1 MIYLALPYPPSIN
14 AYWLTSGR
22 RKYIS
27 KRGVA
32 FKLAVQDY
40 VIEHCLPKLGGADIE
55 MEVVL
60 HPRSKKLMDIDNC
73 LKAIL
78 DSCQDAGIFDCD
90 SQVQR
95 LTVSRGE
102 QIKNG
107 GCQVFIKIKDSDVA

>member
-1 MIYLALPYPPSIN
+1 MIHLRLPYPPSIN

-27 KRGVA
+27 KRGVV

-40 VIEHCLPKLGGADIE
+40 VIEHCIPKLGDVDL
-55 MEVVL
+55 EVDVIL

-78 DSCQDAGIFDCD
+78 DSCQDAGIFDDD

-95 LTVSRGE
+95 LTVERGE
-102 QIKNG
+102 KIKFG
-107 GCQVFIKIKDSDVA
+107 GCQVFIKVKG

>member
-1 MIYLALPYPPSIN
+1 MIHLKLPYPPSIN

-40 VIEHCLPKLGGADIE
+40 VIEHCIPKLGDVDL
-55 MEVVL
+55 EVDVIL

-78 DSCQDAGIFDCD
+78 DSCQDAGIFDDD

-95 LTVSRGE
+95 LTVERGE
-102 QIKNG
+102 AIKFG
-107 GCQVFIKIKDSDVA
+107 GCQVFIKVKG

>member
-1 MIYLALPYPPSIN
+1 MIHLRLPYPPSIN

-40 VIEHCLPKLGGADIE
+40 VIEHCIPKLGDVDL
-55 MEVVL
+55 EVDVIL

-95 LTVSRGE
+95 LTVERGE
-102 QIKNG
+102 TIKFG
-107 GCQVFIKIKDSDVA
+107 GCQVFIKVKE